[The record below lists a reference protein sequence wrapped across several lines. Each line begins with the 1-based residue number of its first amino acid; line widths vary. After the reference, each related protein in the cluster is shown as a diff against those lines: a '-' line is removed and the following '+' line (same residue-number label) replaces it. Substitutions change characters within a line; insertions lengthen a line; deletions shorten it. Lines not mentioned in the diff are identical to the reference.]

1 MIQKITLEIQNDTG
15 LEFEEAIELR
25 PLRHGDY
32 WFNGHDKI
40 VGPIDGD
47 YGARRH
53 VLTPK
58 VDAELEEAKKKF
70 PDNSYFKYKAS
81 TAIYVVEKLY
91 RDEYQNEPV
100 IMIRPKDGH
109 VHHDIRHCTPFPI
122 PVWRCCEA
130 DKPEKSCSVITRHKL
145 EHSFKKLGMDY
156 VADKGWES
164 IYSGREKDYEWLDEG
179 EL

>member
-58 VDAELEEAKKKF
+58 VDAELESAKKKF
-70 PDNSYFKYKAS
+70 PVGSWVKHTKSDGITNVTEVVRFGSVVTVGNTNVKYL
-81 TAIYVVEKLY
+81 VGNV
-91 RDEYQNEPV
+91 
-100 IMIRPKDGH
+100 
-109 VHHDIRHCTPFPI
+109 TPFPL
-122 PVWRCCEA
+122 PTWRCCET

>member
-58 VDAELEEAKKKF
+58 VDAELESAKKKF
-70 PDNSYFKYKAS
+70 PVGSWVMCPSRDTHAVYKVSKVDRNSYLPD
-81 TAIYVVEKLY
+81 IIL
-91 RDEYQNEPV
+91 
-100 IMIRPKDGH
+100 
-109 VHHDIRHCTPFPI
+109 VHGGVYTCEVSLCTPFPL
-122 PVWRCCEA
+122 PTWRCCET